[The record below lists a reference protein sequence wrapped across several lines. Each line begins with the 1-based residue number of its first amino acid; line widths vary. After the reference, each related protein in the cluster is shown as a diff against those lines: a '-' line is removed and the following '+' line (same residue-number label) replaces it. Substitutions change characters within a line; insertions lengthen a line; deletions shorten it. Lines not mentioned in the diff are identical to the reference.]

1 MSEHDPLLPIDPDAA
16 PSPEPVWDIA
26 LAVALGGAVG
36 GGLRYLLNVALS
48 GPETAFPWSTFI
60 ENVVGCFLLGV
71 LMVFVLEVWSPTR
84 YVRPF
89 LGVGVLGGFTT
100 FSAYTVDTHRLL
112 AAGEVPLG
120 MAYLFG
126 SVAVG
131 LAASWAGIQLTRR
144 LAT

>member
-36 GGLRYLLNVALS
+36 GGLRYLLNVALPDQAT
-48 GPETAFPWSTFI
+48 GFPW
-60 ENVVGCFLLGV
+60 
-71 LMVFVLEVWSPTR
+71 
-84 YVRPF
+84 RPF

-100 FSAYTVDTHRLL
+100 FSTYTMDTHRLL
-112 AAGEVPLG
+112 SAGEVPLG
-120 MAYLFG
+120 LLYLFG
-126 SVAVG
+126 SMAVG
-131 LAASWAGIQLTRR
+131 LAASWAGIQLARR